1 MGMSSEL
8 GATHTGAVVQA
19 HGRYAAGEAVSK
31 LLLTPE
37 EAAEALSIGRS
48 KLYELLANGSLESVA
63 IGACRRIPN
72 TALHDFVERLRE
84 SRGPG
89 VAQRLTAS

>member
-1 MGMSSEL
+1 MGMSSER
-8 GATHTGAVVQA
+8 GSTRTGAVVQA
-19 HGRYAAGEAVSK
+19 HGRYAADGAVSK

-84 SRGPG
+84 SRRPG
-89 VAQRLTAS
+89 VARELTAS